1 MPWSELIINWPGLI
15 FRLIK
20 LCFKQ
25 LITQFTVGLTVGD
38 YPTIALRNKSLIANK
53 YTDSEYILIIVI
65 SIDRFW
71 FIWLEW
77 KLRLSK

>member
-25 LITQFTVGLTVGD
+25 LITQFTVGLTVSE
-38 YPTIALRNKSLIANK
+38 YPTIEL
-53 YTDSEYILIIVI
+53 
-65 SIDRFW
+65 
-71 FIWLEW
+71 
-77 KLRLSK
+77 